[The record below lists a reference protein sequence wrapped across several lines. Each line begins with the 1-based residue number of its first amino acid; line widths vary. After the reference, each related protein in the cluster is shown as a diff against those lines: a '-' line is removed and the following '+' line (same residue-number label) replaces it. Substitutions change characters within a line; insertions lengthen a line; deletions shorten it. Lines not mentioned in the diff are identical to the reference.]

1 MRSSQ
6 SSPAITHAR
15 RTVFFPTYSTAFTV
29 SCLLRLFLH
38 SPPKACCA
46 RIGLC
51 RLSGRGRV
59 GHLGHGQ
66 LAHGVF
72 RVLRVAAGEKD
83 VLNVA
88 HCDDRGRKVWGEGH
102 ARARTRLWGFVW
114 CEVMMR

>member
-15 RTVFFPTYSTAFTV
+15 RTVFFPTYSTAFTI
-29 SCLLRLFLH
+29 SCLLRLLLNP
-38 SPPKACCA
+38 PPKACCA

-51 RLSGRGRV
+51 RLGGRGSV

-72 RVLRVAAGEKD
+72 RVLWVPTGEKD

-88 HCDDRGRKVWGEGH
+88 HFDERSRKVGG
-102 ARARTRLWGFVW
+102 TRERGLGCGVLVW